1 MKKISKKLFISS
13 QIYDTSKMTTTEIR
27 QEVQTDLDNFV
38 GENKIRFLLNQ
49 ISGNELSLMFFRSVE
64 YHSNTDNSILDVDAY
79 VICGCGMKDF
89 NLPDMWPHA
98 PFYHYYLDID
108 DFLGHYTRSAK
119 LLGASRIKDT
129 ELSITPHFTA
139 LKLIFS

>member
-1 MKKISKKLFISS
+1 MKKINKKLFISS
-13 QIYDTSKMTTTEIR
+13 QVYDTSKMTTAEIR

-49 ISGNELSLMFFRSVE
+49 ISNNELSLMFFRSVE
-64 YHSNTDNSILDVDAY
+64 YQRDPVKLILDVDAY
-79 VICGCGMKDF
+79 VICGCGKKDF

-108 DFLGHYTRSAK
+108 DFLGHYTRSAR
-119 LLGASRIKDT
+119 LLGASRIRDT
-129 ELSITPHFTA
+129 ELSITPHFVA
-139 LKLIFS
+139 LKLIF